1 MKDELCKMLL
11 SAQKG
16 DKDNLYILIEKFKP
30 LTDKYARQLNYYCAE
45 TDMAICL
52 IELIQ
57 NIDWT
62 RFIESGDGQAV
73 NYIVRALHNKK
84 IDLFRKNVSGK
95 YNTVHFDA
103 EQMSQIAPSTI
114 IDFMDTLLEWTDILH
129 NLTESQRKILLLE
142 YISGYS
148 NAEIARK
155 LGVTRQAV
163 FRCKKRAI
171 KKELYP

>member
-1 MKDELCKMLL
+1 
-11 SAQKG
+11 
-16 DKDNLYILIEKFKP
+16 
-30 LTDKYARQLNYYCAE
+30 
-45 TDMAICL
+45 
-52 IELIQ
+52 
-57 NIDWT
+57 
-62 RFIESGDGQAV
+62 
-73 NYIVRALHNKK
+73 
-84 IDLFRKNVSGK
+84 
-95 YNTVHFDA
+95 
-103 EQMSQIAPSTI
+103 MSQIAPSTI

-163 FRCKKRAI
+163 FRCKKRAMKKI